1 MLKFIRTIDYLSETI
16 GKTFGWVVL
25 VLMAGTCYEVFCRY
39 VLDDPTD
46 WAFDMSYM
54 FYGAMFLMGGAYT
67 LAKGGHVR
75 GDFMYRKWQPRTQA
89 KVDFV
94 LYILFFFPGKLK
106 IAILSRNKSLYS
118 TNRLYNA
125 GTKRG
130 HHIEIIDYLRC
141 YINIGENQTA
151 IYYNSNKLG
160 NYDSVLPRIGASQ
173 TSYGTAIVRQFEMTG
188 NFVVNKSDAIIASRD
203 KLRSLQILT
212 QHGIDMPITGYAS
225 HTIDIQDVIEKV
237 GKTPLIMKL
246 LQGTQGNGMVLAE
259 TMKAAESVMSAF
271 KQVDAD
277 ILVQEFIKESSG
289 IDIRAI
295 VVGNKVVAAM
305 QRVAPEGEFRSNVHR
320 GAATKHI
327 DLTSEEKEIAIK
339 STKVL
344 GLNVAGVD
352 LMRSKR
358 GPLVLEVNSSPGL
371 QGIELLTGA
380 DVAGEIISYIESIFN
395 NT

>member
-1 MLKFIRTIDYLSETI
+1 MNIT
-16 GKTFGWVVL
+16 
-25 VLMAGTCYEVFCRY
+25 
-39 VLDDPTD
+39 
-46 WAFDMSYM
+46 
-54 FYGAMFLMGGAYT
+54 
-67 LAKGGHVR
+67 
-75 GDFMYRKWQPRTQA
+75 
-89 KVDFV
+89 
-94 LYILFFFPGKLK
+94 
-106 IAILSRNKSLYS
+106 ILSRNKNLYS

-130 HHIEIIDYLRC
+130 HNIIIVVYLRC
-141 YINIGENQTA
+141 YINIGKNQSA
-151 IYYNSNKLG
+151 IYYDGKKLD
-160 NYDSVLPRIGASQ
+160 NCDAVLPRIGASQ
-173 TSYGTAIVRQFEMTG
+173 TSYGTAIVRQFEMMGSYCINT
-188 NFVVNKSDAIIASRD
+188 SDAIKASRD

-212 QHGIDMPITGYAS
+212 KHEIDIPVTGYAS
-225 HTIDIQDVIEKV
+225 HTMDIHDVIEKV

-259 TMKAAESVMSAF
+259 TMKAAESVMNAF
-271 KQVDAD
+271 KQVNAD
-277 ILVQEFIKESSG
+277 ILIQEFIKESSG

-305 QRVAPEGEFRSNVHR
+305 QRVAPIGEFRSNVHR
-320 GAATKHI
+320 GATTQHINLTK
-327 DLTSEEKEIAIK
+327 EEEDIAIQ

-380 DVAGEIISYIESIFN
+380 DVAGEIISFIEKICDKK
-395 NT
+395 

>member
-1 MLKFIRTIDYLSETI
+1 M
-16 GKTFGWVVL
+16 
-25 VLMAGTCYEVFCRY
+25 
-39 VLDDPTD
+39 
-46 WAFDMSYM
+46 
-54 FYGAMFLMGGAYT
+54 
-67 LAKGGHVR
+67 
-75 GDFMYRKWQPRTQA
+75 
-89 KVDFV
+89 KV
-94 LYILFFFPGKLK
+94 
-106 IAILSRNKSLYS
+106 AILSRNKNLYS

-160 NYDSVLPRIGASQ
+160 NYDAVLPRIGASQ
-173 TSYGTAIVRQFEMTG
+173 TSYGTAIVRQFEMTD
-188 NFVVNKSDAIIASRD
+188 NYVVNKSDAIIASRD

-225 HTIDIQDVIEKV
+225 HTMDIQDVIEKV

-289 IDIRAI
+289 IDIRVI

-327 DLTSEEKEIAIK
+327 DLTPEEKEIAVK